1 MPKTFRQK
9 LLLTLIA
16 LLLIAAGYYWNVR
29 LELFTEGKAPV
40 SNDAIDFYAANA
52 HSTQYRIDGTLAYEM
67 TAVRLEHMKATDVTN
82 VTTPDLLFF
91 REGQP
96 QPWHVQSVRA
106 EVGPQGKQVELIDDV
121 RVQRTDA
128 ASRTL
133 LLTTTRMTV
142 FPDQNY
148 AQTEQPVKITEPNGV
163 TTAIGM
169 KAYLKDSRMLLLSN
183 VRGQHEVR

>member
-9 LLLTLIA
+9 LLLALIA
-16 LLLIAAGYYWNVR
+16 VLLIAMGYYWNVR
-29 LELFTEGKAPV
+29 LELFTEAKVPV

-52 HSTQYRIDGTLAYEM
+52 HSIQYREDGSLAYEM
-67 TAVRLEHMKATDVTN
+67 TAARLEHMKATDVTN
-82 VTTPDLLFF
+82 VSTPDLFF
-91 REGQP
+91 YREAEP

-106 EVGPQGKQVELIDDV
+106 EVSPGGKQVELIDDV

-128 ASRTL
+128 ANRTL

-142 FPDQNY
+142 IPDQNF

-163 TTAIGM
+163 TTAIGR